1 VFSSVSLLDS
11 ERAGSSDLKVC
22 MADFL
27 LRPPSGLN
35 DMNAQCQR
43 PMRAKFPVRAVFSVV
58 AGLVAVTALHAQ
70 DQTPAPVDRS
80 IPSMVGQLMDHDF
93 VNFYVFGN
101 AIYDSRIPILSST
114 GQSIGSGS
122 WGYQA
127 GGGVTLAHRFYDGD
141 ISLSYRGDY
150 RGYNSSSYGSGTDQ
164 NLSLL
169 YNKRLSRHWTV
180 SLPVSA
186 GILLYGAGGY
196 VVSPGAGGAI
206 SPNPLSP
213 ETRFVQAGVN
223 LTYQQSRRLS
233 YVFSGSF
240 FVNNYNY
247 VGAIGSTG
255 VSGSGSLLYRLTGKT
270 TAGVTYSHSYYHYSR
285 QAGTTSVDGLSLSLT
300 HDFPDHWQGS
310 VSAGV
315 NRADTQG
322 ILTQDVSILLG
333 QQVIQGYFTGPYQRT
348 SYVPSFQGTL
358 TRFFRHS
365 SASITGGQGVMPGN
379 GTYLT
384 SRDQFVTAL
393 YNITTRRSNI
403 GAAYSFFHLTSIS
416 NLVTSAYTTS
426 SLSFS
431 YGYTLRRHLSA
442 NASYS
447 YLHYGSL
454 FALNSINDNIFTIGL
469 SLSTKSLPLGLF

>member
-1 VFSSVSLLDS
+1 
-11 ERAGSSDLKVC
+11 

-27 LRPPSGLN
+27 LRPPSGFN
-35 DMNAQCQR
+35 NMNVQR
-43 PMRAKFPVRAVFSVV
+43 PKGVGRMALYMVAALLAAGALLAQGQEPVPIERSV
-58 AGLVAVTALHAQ
+58 
-70 DQTPAPVDRS
+70 
-80 IPSMVGQLMDHDF
+80 PSMVGQLMDHDF

-101 AIYDSRIPILSST
+101 GVYDSRIPVLSST
-114 GQSIGSGS
+114 GQGIGSGS
-122 WGYQA
+122 WGYQF
-127 GGGVTLAHRFYDGD
+127 GGGVSMVHQFSDGNL
-141 ISLSYRGDY
+141 SLSYRGDY
-150 RGYNSSSYGSGTDQ
+150 RGYSSSAYGTGTDQ

-169 YNKRLSRHWTV
+169 YSKRLSRHWTV

-196 VVSPGAGGAI
+196 VVPGGGSAV

-213 ETRFVQAGVN
+213 ETRFVQAGIN
-223 LTYQQSRRLS
+223 LTYQQTRRLS
-233 YVFSGSF
+233 YVFSGSYF
-240 FVNNYNY
+240 LNNYNY
-247 VGAIGSTG
+247 SAAIGSVG
-255 VSGSGSLLYRLTGKT
+255 VSGSGSLLYRVTGKT
-270 TAGVTYSHSYYHYSR
+270 TVGATYSHSYYHYSR

-310 VSAGV
+310 VSAGI

-322 ILTQDVSILLG
+322 VITEAISALLG
-333 QQVIQGYFTGPYQRT
+333 QQIVQGYVTGPYQRT

-365 SASITGGQGVMPGN
+365 SASISAGQGVMPGN

-384 SRDQFVTAL
+384 SRDQFVSAL
-393 YNITTRRSNI
+393 YNVTTHRSNVS
-403 GAAYSFFHLTSIS
+403 AAYSYFHLTSIS
-416 NLVTSAYTTS
+416 NVVTSSYATS

-431 YGYTLRRHLSA
+431 YGYTLMRHVSA

-447 YLHYGSL
+447 YLHYGGL
-454 FALNSINDNIFTIGL
+454 FTLGGVNDNIFTIGL

>member
-1 VFSSVSLLDS
+1 MNVKRPKGAGQMALHMLAALL
-11 ERAGSSDLKVC
+11 AG
-22 MADFL
+22 
-27 LRPPSGLN
+27 
-35 DMNAQCQR
+35 
-43 PMRAKFPVRAVFSVV
+43 
-58 AGLVAVTALHAQ
+58 TALHAQ
-70 DQTPAPVDRS
+70 DQTPEPVQRS
-80 IPSMVGQLMDHDF
+80 IPSMIGQLMDHDF

-101 AIYDSRIPILSST
+101 AIYDSRIPVLSSS
-114 GQSIGSGS
+114 GQSVGSGS

-127 GGGVTLAHRFYDGD
+127 GGGVTLVHQFYDGD

-150 RGYNSSSYGSGTDQ
+150 RGYGSSSYGTGTDQ

-169 YNKRLSRHWTV
+169 YNKRLNRHWTV
-180 SLPVSA
+180 SLPISA

-196 VVSPGAGGAI
+196 VVSPGAGSAL

-213 ETRFVQAGVN
+213 ETRFVQAGIN
-223 LTYQQSRRLS
+223 LTYQQTRRLS
-233 YVFSGSF
+233 YVLSGSYF
-240 FVNNYNY
+240 LNDYNY
-247 VGAIGSTG
+247 IGAIGSTG
-255 VSGSGSLLYRLTGKT
+255 VSGSGSVLYRITGKT
-270 TAGVTYSHSYYHYSR
+270 TVGGTYSHSYYHYG
-285 QAGTTSVDGLSLSLT
+285 QHAGTTSVDGFSLSLT

-310 VSAGV
+310 LTAGI

-322 ILTQDVSILLG
+322 IISEAVSVLLG
-333 QQVIQGYFTGPYQRT
+333 QQVVQGYITGPYQRT
-348 SYVPSFQGTL
+348 TYVPSFQGTL

-365 SASITGGQGVMPGN
+365 SASFTAGQGVMPGN

-393 YNITTRRSNI
+393 YNITTHRSNI

-416 NLVTSAYTTS
+416 NVVTSAYSTS
-426 SLSFS
+426 SLNFS
-431 YGYTLRRHLSA
+431 YGYTLARHISA

-454 FALNSINDNIFTIGL
+454 FSLGGLNDNIFTIGI